1 MQNLIF
7 SLTPEDYSTSHCA
20 RLSLSLGS
28 PGGSAGTAW
37 LWDVVLKV
45 VSTADSGNNVARS
58 SEAPL
63 RDVELVRARRKSSRL
78 KEMAPQVG
86 LEPTNP
92 PVNSLILG

>member
-45 VSTADSGNNVARS
+45 VSTADGGNNIARS
-58 SEAPL
+58 SEANL
-63 RDVELVRARRKSSRL
+63 RDVKPCATPSKVGGRL
-78 KEMAPQVG
+78 KESNLQHSG
-86 LEPTNP
+86 K
-92 PVNSLILG
+92 